1 MGWGQ
6 RGPTTWTPQVTE
18 DLELRTR
25 DPIRERDIWTL
36 GIGGPKDRGWGGQEG
51 KSLINLA
58 RVSVVIVI
66 IMKHLKAH
74 THPGLAG
81 PY

>member
-6 RGPTTWTPQVTE
+6 REPPAWTPQVAE

-25 DPIRERDIWTL
+25 DLIRERDMWTL

-51 KSLINLA
+51 KSLINPAWAVL
-58 RVSVVIVI
+58 
-66 IMKHLKAH
+66 L
-74 THPGLAG
+74 LLLL
-81 PY
+81 